1 MEANFSHK
9 LVTTTFQVS
18 HSLDLRGESEEHLV
32 VIAVDLLASK
42 KVRIQQMVAK
52 PSQFS
57 EGMYQTNSANNIE
70 WKYKSSKTTNQ
81 NKFNFHR
88 RFLLHLS

>member
-1 MEANFSHK
+1 
-9 LVTTTFQVS
+9 
-18 HSLDLRGESEEHLV
+18 LDLRGESEEHLV

-57 EGMYQTNSANNIE
+57 EGMYQTNSANKID
-70 WKYKSSKTTNQ
+70 WI
-81 NKFNFHR
+81 F
-88 RFLLHLS
+88 